1 MNWLRFLA
9 VVLTSLFT
17 MAKLAGVIAWSWW
30 LVMMPAIVVFGL
42 PIAIGLALMVLALI
56 VNAWLICR
64 DFWRSFKSGF
74 KDGFEEKMND
84 ESPKHED

>member
-42 PIAIGLALMVLALI
+42 PVVLMVLFLLLALI
-56 VNAWLICR
+56 AWIR
-64 DFWRSFKSGF
+64 DLSKVFWSGF
-74 KDGFEEKMND
+74 KDGFKETISD
-84 ESPKHED
+84 ESSKRKY